1 MNEKGLIAA
10 YSIVKNIND
19 IKNDLLNAIRCYKEA
34 LKACCIEATPKFY
47 ALVQNNLGLAYVKLA
62 SITNA
67 KENLLKAIEAYQEAL
82 KVRKPETNPVK
93 YFLLKKAI
101 GDAYYKLWLIEKN
114 EEYLSKALDAY
125 SVFLQIEVSGCS
137 YIHNLYQE
145 VLSKVRV
152 YKERK

>member
-1 MNEKGLIAA
+1 MLYINNQDNMNEKGLIAA

-34 LKACCIEATPKFY
+34 LKACCIEASPKFY

-82 KVRKPETNPVK
+82 KVRKPETNPDGYATTQNNLGTAYVK
-93 YFLLKKAI
+93 LYYCGGYLLI
-101 GDAYYKLWLIEKN
+101 
-114 EEYLSKALDAY
+114 
-125 SVFLQIEVSGCS
+125 
-137 YIHNLYQE
+137 
-145 VLSKVRV
+145 RT
-152 YKERK
+152 